1 MKDKKRLLDFSD
13 LEFKPHAHVADG
25 IMAKLDLG
33 NDFEISVVSMKE
45 KDRTFGGLYGNA
57 SEGTYEVAV
66 FHKDGMIPLGR
77 FDDVVGWQ
85 DEVQVSKIMEQ
96 AQVNGVA
103 WVERLSDLR
112 KDARDELGL
121 DN

>member
-66 FHKDGMIPLGR
+66 FYENGMSPLSK

-85 DEVQVSKIMEQ
+85 DEAQVSKIMKE

-103 WVERLSDLR
+103 WVQLLRDLR
-112 KDARDELGL
+112 EESERELYA
-121 DN
+121 N

>member
-13 LEFKPHAHVADG
+13 LEFQPHAHVADG

-45 KDRTFGGLYGNA
+45 KERTFGGLYGNA

-66 FHKDGMIPLGR
+66 FYKNDMIPLCK

-85 DEVQVSKIMEQ
+85 DEAQVSKIMKE

-103 WVERLSDLR
+103 WVQLLRDLR
-112 KDARDELGL
+112 EESEAELYA
-121 DN
+121 N

>member
-1 MKDKKRLLDFSD
+1 MIKDKLLTFSD
-13 LEFKPHAHVADG
+13 LKFRPHAHVPDG
-25 IMAKLDLG
+25 VMAKLDLG
-33 NDFEISVVSMKE
+33 NDFEVSVVSMKG
-45 KDRTFGGLYGNA
+45 DSPSYGGLYGNA

-66 FHKDGMIPLGR
+66 FHKDDMIPLGR

-103 WVERLSDLR
+103 WVELLSDLR